1 MEKVFKER
9 KLKKIK
15 LSEYLKKP
23 DRAFEHLLCDEG
35 YRERRTKYIIDS
47 IGDVELDKKEYA
59 LFIAQFQHF
68 GRYDVNVKRDTYKE
82 MYKISQMYPFLSAD
96 SLETIWGYYI
106 KDLFEE
112 YALDEMLG
120 EFFKSYG
127 QTEEAF
133 YAYIDFVEEKA
144 TEIDKKFEEESK
156 GLEEYQEEYGED
168 LIRTLQ
174 GIMRRHH
181 VHIDQI
187 KSSLPSYDL
196 IEKDK
201 KQLIEIS
208 RQTRIYFGCCQPIS
222 YQMIESLATG
232 SGLDYYPEQPA
243 YLINESRKIETTF
256 TKQEFLDSI
265 KKRLED
271 AEEPKEKQKK

>member
-1 MEKVFKER
+1 MKKVFKES

-15 LSEYLKKP
+15 LSEYLKRP
-23 DRAFEHLLCDEG
+23 DKEFKYLLCDDG
-35 YRERRTKYIIDS
+35 YRERRTKYIMDS
-47 IGDVELDKKEYA
+47 IGDVELDKEEYA
-59 LFIAQFQHF
+59 VYIAQFQRF
-68 GRYDVNVKRDTYKE
+68 GRYDVNVKRDTYRQ

-96 SLETIWGYYI
+96 SLDAIWGYYI

-120 EFFKSYG
+120 QFFKSYG

-133 YAYIDFVEEKA
+133 FAYLDFVEKKA
-144 TEIDKKFEEESK
+144 TEIDLKYEEESK
-156 GLEEYQEEYGED
+156 SLEEYKGEYSEE

-174 GIMRRHH
+174 GIMRRYH
-181 VHIDQI
+181 VHIEEI
-187 KSSLPSYDL
+187 KHSLPSSDL

-201 KQLIEIS
+201 QQLIEIS

-232 SGLDYYPEQPA
+232 RGLDSYPEQPA
-243 YLINESRKIETTF
+243 YLINSSRKIETTF

-271 AEEPKEKQKK
+271 EEKPKEKQKK